1 MKSLLFSLLLL
12 NGFSCTTA
20 TTMVY
25 ICDSPNARRYHYK
38 EDCRGLSNCN
48 HRILKVTLEEAKEKN
63 LTLCHWEK

>member
-1 MKSLLFSLLLL
+1 MKSLLFSFLLVSGL
-12 NGFSCTTA
+12 SCTTA

-38 EDCRGLSNCN
+38 EDCRGLSDCN
-48 HRILKVTLEEAKEKN
+48 HRILKVTLEEAKEKK